1 MAGTDA
7 KTGKMGIVNMVPRRR
22 WTTEEKLRMV
32 AACEEPGK
40 SVSLV
45 ARLYGVCPNLLY
57 RWRNL
62 MAQGGKVA
70 VAADDEV
77 VSKAEGRALKRRI
90 AQLERVLGNKTLEVE
105 ILKEAVRIG
114 REKKLIS
121 LAPLSGVEDFQ

>member
-1 MAGTDA
+1 
-7 KTGKMGIVNMVPRRR
+7 
-22 WTTEEKLRMV
+22 
-32 AACEEPGK
+32 
-40 SVSLV
+40 
-45 ARLYGVCPNLLY
+45 
-57 RWRNL
+57 

-77 VSKAEGRALKRRI
+77 VSKAEVRALKRRI

>member
-1 MAGTDA
+1 
-7 KTGKMGIVNMVPRRR
+7 
-22 WTTEEKLRMV
+22 
-32 AACEEPGK
+32 
-40 SVSLV
+40 
-45 ARLYGVCPNLLY
+45 
-57 RWRNL
+57 

>member
-1 MAGTDA
+1 MAVTDAGTG
-7 KTGKMGIVNMVPRRR
+7 TVEIVNIAPRRR

-40 SVSLV
+40 SVSQV

-57 RWRNL
+57 RWRNR

-77 VSKAEGRALKRRI
+77 VSKAEVRALKRRI

>member
-1 MAGTDA
+1 
-7 KTGKMGIVNMVPRRR
+7 
-22 WTTEEKLRMV
+22 
-32 AACEEPGK
+32 
-40 SVSLV
+40 
-45 ARLYGVCPNLLY
+45 
-57 RWRNL
+57 

-77 VSKAEGRALKRRI
+77 VSKAEVKALKRRI

>member
-1 MAGTDA
+1 MAGTEVVE
-7 KTGKMGIVNMVPRRR
+7 IVNMVSRRR

-40 SVSLV
+40 SVSQV

-57 RWRNL
+57 RWRSR

-77 VSKAEGRALKRRI
+77 VSKAEVKALKRRI

>member
-7 KTGKMGIVNMVPRRR
+7 KTGMVEIVNIVPRRR

-40 SVSLV
+40 SVSQV

-57 RWRNL
+57 RWRSR
-62 MAQGGKVA
+62 MVQGGKVA
-70 VAADDEV
+70 VAADGEV
-77 VSKAEGRALKRRI
+77 VSKAEVKALKRRI